1 MRCTTVPSR
10 TAWEQSQCGF
20 LGGATLCSSLKGV
33 LQEFSTLFKRKIS
46 TCPVSSPSSSSPLSK
61 AVGVAGRCFR
71 IWGAAV
77 WTLKEKDEGGF
88 LSKRPRNGSNMARK
102 FKAHVHRSIP
112 WLNPHGD
119 LGLFKW
125 LGNLNKHK
133 EGNIIQRLMTLAWR
147 RRCLRLEKNAMKE
160 TKAIHS
166 RGRFSSK
173 LFLFRKLPLN
183 SVTTSQAPAFGL
195 GTFFFFKFHYPQRP
209 RWSKPPKDFWVFL
222 QFSFH
227 WICECSS
234 GLPPFVKTLPWPSPG
249 KKVHQ
254 LSWTFRWVLPF
265 SFLSRVAIKASS
277 VWRQVLSGQELKP

>member
-33 LQEFSTLFKRKIS
+33 LQEFSTLFKRKIP

-61 AVGVAGRCFR
+61 AVGAAGRCFR

-147 RRCLRLEKNAMKE
+147 RCLRLEKNAMKE

-166 RGRFSSK
+166 RGRFSFK
-173 LFLFRKLPLN
+173 LSLFRKLPLN

-195 GTFFFFKFHYPQRP
+195 GTFFFSNFII
-209 RWSKPPKDFWVFL
+209 PKGPGGQNHPKTFECF
-222 QFSFH
+222 
-227 WICECSS
+227 CSS
-234 GLPPFVKTLPWPSPG
+234 HFTEFVRLVQDCPHLWRPYPDLPQEKKCISSHGPFVGFCPS
-249 KKVHQ
+249 V
-254 LSWTFRWVLPF
+254 F
-265 SFLSRVAIKASS
+265 
-277 VWRQVLSGQELKP
+277 